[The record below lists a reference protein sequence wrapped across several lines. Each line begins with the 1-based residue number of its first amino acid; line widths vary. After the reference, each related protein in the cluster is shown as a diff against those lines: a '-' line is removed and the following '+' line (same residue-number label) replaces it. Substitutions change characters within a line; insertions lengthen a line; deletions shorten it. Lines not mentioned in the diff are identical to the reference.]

1 VLSFLKLYRKLYFSD
16 SKTKYFHYGQKEI
29 DYLKSVDKTL
39 GAAIERLG
47 KVERVI
53 IPDLFAA
60 LVYAIV
66 GQLISAKAVHTI
78 WNRMKERFGEITPQ
92 KIAEKS
98 ADDIQACGI
107 TMKKATC
114 IKRMSEIVAQGNFNL
129 HELYTLSDEAVI
141 QKLSSLNGIGKWT
154 AEMML
159 LNSMERPDVV
169 SWGDIAIRRGMSKLY
184 GLENVTKEQF
194 NEYKTRYSPYG
205 SVASIYLWKISF
217 E

>member
-1 VLSFLKLYRKLYFSD
+1 MEKQMPTV
-16 SKTKYFHYGQKEI
+16 KTKYFDYGKKEI
-29 DYLKSVDKTL
+29 DYLKSVDEAL

-60 LVYAIV
+60 LVYAVI
-66 GQLISAKAVHTI
+66 GQLISIKAVHTI
-78 WNRMKERFGEITPQ
+78 WNRMQERFGEITPQ
-92 KIAEKS
+92 NIAEKS

-107 TMKKATC
+107 TMKKAAC
-114 IKRMSEIVAQGNFNL
+114 IKSIAEIVAQGSLNL
-129 HELYTLSDEAVI
+129 EELYTLSDEAVI

-169 SWGDIAIRRGMSKLY
+169 SFGDIAIRRGMCKLY
-184 GLENVTKEQF
+184 GLGDVTKEQF
-194 NEYKTRYSPYG
+194 NEYKRRYSPYG
-205 SVASIYLWKISF
+205 SIASIYLWKISF